1 MRQTRPDEDQ
11 SGGKKDPNFV
21 TALAR
26 GLELMRCYG
35 DAAEYLGNAE
45 LAKRTGIPR
54 PTVSRLTAT
63 LTHLGYLIY
72 VPQLERYR
80 LGPRVLDLGYRYLA
94 SEGVGS
100 IARPLMQELADATD
114 CFIALG
120 VAEGAQMTYTQ
131 TCQGPGPLIL
141 RMGTG
146 SRVLMGHTAIGRA
159 FLAALPEAQRRSY
172 CDLIQRD
179 EPSEWPHIERALERA
194 HREYERF
201 GFCVAESE
209 WARDISSVGVPLVL
223 ENEHRV
229 VAFNC
234 SGSSLRL
241 GYQILTENLGPRLR
255 DMVAQVRALVEGSDT
270 RSNI

>member
-1 MRQTRPDEDQ
+1 MHRAKAGPGQADD
-11 SGGKKDPNFV
+11 KKDYNYV

-26 GLELMRCYG
+26 GLELLRCFG

-45 LAKRTGIPR
+45 LASRTGIPR

-72 VPQLERYR
+72 VGHLERYR

-94 SEGVGS
+94 SEGAGT

-120 VAEGAQMTYTQ
+120 VADGTQMTYTT
-131 TCQGPGPLIL
+131 TCQGQGPLIL

-146 SRVLMGHTAIGRA
+146 SRVGMAQTAIGRA
-159 FLAALPEAQRRSY
+159 YLSALPAKAREVHHELLRKEKPNDWSRFEQG
-172 CDLIQRD
+172 
-179 EPSEWPHIERALERA
+179 LERA
-194 HREYERF
+194 YAQYREH
-201 GFCVAESE
+201 GFCVSDGE
-209 WARDISSVGVPLVL
+209 WNRDISAVGVPLVL
-223 ENEHRV
+223 ENGQRV
-229 VAFNC
+229 VSFNC

-241 GYQILTENLGPRLR
+241 TGRILTENLGPRLR
-255 DMVAQVRALVEGSDT
+255 DMVEQVHQLLEGAAAPAS
-270 RSNI
+270 

>member
-1 MRQTRPDEDQ
+1 MHRTRTGTDSVD
-11 SGGKKDPNFV
+11 GKKDPNFV

-63 LTHLGYLIY
+63 LTQLGYLIY
-72 VPQLERYR
+72 VPHLERYR

-94 SEGVGS
+94 SEGVS
-100 IARPLMQELADATD
+100 NIARPFMQELADATD

-120 VAEGAQMTYTQ
+120 VAEGTQMTYTQ
-131 TCQGPGPLIL
+131 TCQGPGPLIM

-146 SRVLMGHTAIGRA
+146 SRVPMAHTAIGRA
-159 FLAALPEAQRRSY
+159 FLAALPADQRRPY

-179 EPSEWPHIERALERA
+179 DPSAWPHIERALDRA
-194 HREYERF
+194 DREYAQF

-209 WARDISSVGVPLVL
+209 WTRDVSGVGVPLVL
-223 ENEHRV
+223 ENGRRV

-241 GYQILTENLGPRLR
+241 SYQILTENLGPRLR
-255 DMVAQVRALVEGSDT
+255 DMVTQVRELIEGRDD
-270 RSNI
+270 RG